1 MQHKVLIEKGS
12 VFKWSD
18 ESVRN
23 TCEIMHHARRLVKRN
38 GLSVKL
44 ANRDGSW
51 YKYVAE

>member
-1 MQHKVLIEKGS
+1 MQRKVLTEKGS
-12 VFKWSD
+12 VIEWSN

-23 TCEIMHHARRLVKRN
+23 TCEIMHHACILVKRN
-38 GLSVKL
+38 GISVKL